1 MTIIEKIIN
10 PLSTFH
16 HKRVSK
22 YLCELDIE
30 KIIDIGA
37 HKGEFLESM
46 LKIEKVDFFYAFE
59 PQKDIF
65 KELNEKF
72 VKNKK
77 VTLFNCAMDKEIS
90 NKKLKI
96 NKISMKSSLAEVNEN
111 SLYLK
116 FINFLAQSQS
126 SFEGEYEVKTT
137 TVDKIFEDINLQ
149 KALLKID
156 VEGFE
161 MNVIKGSQM
170 KLREISFIM
179 LENQFGNHFK
189 NNNFKDITK
198 FLSERNFMICKKFLF
213 PTLHYQDVLFRKI

>member
-1 MTIIEKIIN
+1 MTLIEKIIN
-10 PLSTFH
+10 PLSTLH
-16 HKRVSK
+16 HKRISK

-46 LKIEKVDFFYAFE
+46 SKIKKVNSFYAFE

-65 KELNEKF
+65 KELREKF
-72 VKNKK
+72 VKNEKIK
-77 VTLFNCAMDKEIS
+77 LFNFAMDKEIS
-90 NKKLKI
+90 KKKLKI

-126 SFEGEYEVKTT
+126 SFERVYEVETN
-137 TVDKIFEDINLQ
+137 TVDKIFENINLQ

-161 MNVIKGSQM
+161 MNVIEGSQM

-189 NNNFKDITK
+189 NNKFRDIK
-198 FLSERNFMICKKFLF
+198 KYLSERNFVIYKKFLF
-213 PTLHYQDVLFRKI
+213 PTLHYQDVLFKKR

>member
-126 SFEGEYEVKTT
+126 SFESEYEVKTN
-137 TVDKIFEDINLQ
+137 TVDKIFEGIN
-149 KALLKID
+149 
-156 VEGFE
+156 
-161 MNVIKGSQM
+161 
-170 KLREISFIM
+170 
-179 LENQFGNHFK
+179 
-189 NNNFKDITK
+189 
-198 FLSERNFMICKKFLF
+198 
-213 PTLHYQDVLFRKI
+213 